1 LKVPGR
7 QIVARLNHG
16 GKGGARRGVENAPLS
31 VSLSAK
37 KRKAVKALLIALNLA
52 ALLVVPVTAFA
63 QQSLISDPEIYEK
76 KHFTEQC
83 TKAEFGEGYVTR
95 QDINNDGLIDAV
107 VNEGELTCDGEKGP
121 QCNDDGCP
129 YNFYLQVA
137 EGGYFMIATAQIH
150 GYDFV
155 QRFGNMVL
163 AMKMHPRFCDRT
175 DGDPCIVTARVRG
188 TKFVTISKK

>member
-1 LKVPGR
+1 MCLP
-7 QIVARLNHG
+7 N
-16 GKGGARRGVENAPLS
+16 S
-31 VSLSAK
+31 VLIRPK
-37 KRKAVKALLIALNLA
+37 EKPVKTLMIALNLVA
-52 ALLVVPVTAFA
+52 YLVIPVAAFA

-76 KHFTEQC
+76 KHFQEQC
-83 TKAEFGEGYVTR
+83 TKAEFTDGYIIR

-121 QCNDDGCP
+121 QCNDDGCT

-137 EGGYFMIATAQIH
+137 EGGYFMIATAQIY

-163 AMKMHPRFCDRT
+163 AMKMHPRFCDRP
-175 DGDPCIVTARVRG
+175 DADRQKEPCTVTARVRG
-188 TKFVTISKK
+188 TKFVTISRK

>member
-1 LKVPGR
+1 MKT
-7 QIVARLNHG
+7 
-16 GKGGARRGVENAPLS
+16 
-31 VSLSAK
+31 
-37 KRKAVKALLIALNLA
+37 LLIVLLNLA
-52 ALLVVPVTAFA
+52 AIVVTPVAVFA
-63 QQSLISDPEIYEK
+63 QQALISDPEIYEK
-76 KHFTEQC
+76 KHFQEQC
-83 TKAEFGEGYVTR
+83 TKAEFSGGFIIR

-121 QCNDDGCP
+121 QCTDDGCT

-137 EGGYFMIATAQIH
+137 EGGYFMIATAKIY

-163 AMKMHPRFCDRT
+163 AMKMPARFCDRT
-175 DGDPCIVTARVRG
+175 DTEPCIVTARVRG

>member
-1 LKVPGR
+1 LER
-7 QIVARLNHG
+7 QIVPRLNHG
-16 GKGGARRGVENAPLS
+16 GKGGARRGVQNARLSVPLS
-31 VSLSAK
+31 AR
-37 KRKAVKALLIALNLA
+37 KRKAVKALLIAVNLV
-52 ALLVVPVTAFA
+52 ALLVVPAAAFA
-63 QQSLISDPEIYEK
+63 QQSLLSDPEIYEK

-83 TKAEFGEGYVTR
+83 TKAEFGEGYVKR
-95 QDINNDGLIDAV
+95 LDINNDGLIDAV

-137 EGGYFMIATAQIH
+137 EGGYFMIATAQIY

-175 DGDPCIVTARVRG
+175 EGDPCIVTARVRG

>member
-1 LKVPGR
+1 MHVTIQKLLHSFGR
-7 QIVARLNHG
+7 HAWTTEPLPKRGKLVKTLVLAVLNIV
-16 GKGGARRGVENAPLS
+16 
-31 VSLSAK
+31 
-37 KRKAVKALLIALNLA
+37 LLLAMPVA
-52 ALLVVPVTAFA
+52 ALA

-76 KHFTEQC
+76 KHFQEQC
-83 TKAEFGEGYVTR
+83 KAAEFADGFVTR

-107 VNEGELTCDGEKGP
+107 VNEGLLTCDGQKGP
-121 QCNDDGCP
+121 QCNDDGCT

-137 EGGYFMIATAQIH
+137 EGGYFMIATAQIY

-175 DGDPCIVTARVRG
+175 EGDPCIVTARVRG

>member
-1 LKVPGR
+1 MHVVVPKP
-7 QIVARLNHG
+7 LHTS
-16 GKGGARRGVENAPLS
+16 RRHALGYRAFIQ
-31 VSLSAK
+31 
-37 KRKAVKALLIALNLA
+37 KRKAVKTLVLAVLNIVLLLA
-52 ALLVVPVTAFA
+52 MPAVAFG

-76 KHFTEQC
+76 KHFQEQC
-83 TKAEFGEGYVTR
+83 KTAEFADGFIIR

-107 VNEGELTCDGEKGP
+107 VNEGQLTCDGQKGP
-121 QCNDDGCP
+121 QCNDDGCT

-137 EGGYFMIATAQIH
+137 EGGYFMIATAQIY

-175 DGDPCIVTARVRG
+175 EGDPCIVTARVRG

>member
-1 LKVPGR
+1 MKM
-7 QIVARLNHG
+7 
-16 GKGGARRGVENAPLS
+16 GKLVRAGLC
-31 VSLSAK
+31 
-37 KRKAVKALLIALNLA
+37 LLLA
-52 ALLVVPVTAFA
+52 VPVAAFG

-76 KHFTEQC
+76 KHFQEQC
-83 TKAEFGEGYVTR
+83 KAAEFADGFVIR

-107 VNEGELTCDGEKGP
+107 VNEGLLTCDGQKGP
-121 QCNDDGCP
+121 QCNDDGCT

-137 EGGYFMIATAQIH
+137 EGGYFMIATAQIY

-175 DGDPCIVTARVRG
+175 EGDPCIVTARVRG